1 MLTKWSKILFFVFVG
16 IYLAGKSFYN
26 YFVFD
31 MLVHYSV
38 YALIIAFFLCAIPFL
53 NAFCFLFIVFKYS
66 QENEYLIEKRQKTAN
81 FINSILNYK
90 IK

>member
-1 MLTKWSKILFFVFVG
+1 MNLLLVSFLVSIIVFILLL
-16 IYLAGKSFYN
+16 IIEETYTIK
-26 YFVFD
+26 D
-31 MLVHYSV
+31 
-38 YALIIAFFLCAIPFL
+38 LIIAFFLCAIPFL

-66 QENEYLIEKRQKTAN
+66 QENKYLIEKRQQTSD